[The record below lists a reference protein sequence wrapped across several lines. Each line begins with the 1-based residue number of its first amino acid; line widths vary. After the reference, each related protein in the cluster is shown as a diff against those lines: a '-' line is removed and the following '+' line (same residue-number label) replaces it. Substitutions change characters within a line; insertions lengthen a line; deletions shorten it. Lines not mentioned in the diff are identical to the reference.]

1 MEFCGIILNYAL
13 LYGAV
18 LLLGAISG
26 YLSERAG
33 IVNIGIDGMMC
44 FGVVFFGIF
53 SSPLIGITNMGA
65 SGIIFA
71 LLFTMIATMITG
83 AMHAF
88 VCINL
93 KANHVISGT
102 AINLI
107 GVAFCT
113 FVNNKFGNIFY
124 DGSSKLLSGFDDFLY
139 VGNSLY
145 GSSIIVFIAALVL
158 VAIIWVIVTKT
169 RVGLRYRAVGEN
181 PFAVDAQS
189 ISVTKYQWVAVLLSS
204 AVAGLAGGI
213 FLFNIKQSQGNT
225 QGLGYL
231 ALAIMIVGAWK
242 IEWITITSIVFSL
255 FMSLCMSNVLTNV
268 GFARELA
275 YTLPYLITFAAL
287 IFFARWVRAPEYDGI
302 PFDRNLR

>member
-13 LYGAV
+13 LYGAL

-53 SSPLIGITNMGA
+53 SSPLIGITNMGP

-113 FVNNKFGNIFY
+113 FVNSKFGNIFY

-145 GSSIIVFIAALVL
+145 GSSILIFIAALVL
-158 VAIIWVIVTKT
+158 VVII
-169 RVGLRYRAVGEN
+169 
-181 PFAVDAQS
+181 
-189 ISVTKYQWVAVLLSS
+189 
-204 AVAGLAGGI
+204 
-213 FLFNIKQSQGNT
+213 
-225 QGLGYL
+225 
-231 ALAIMIVGAWK
+231 
-242 IEWITITSIVFSL
+242 
-255 FMSLCMSNVLTNV
+255 
-268 GFARELA
+268 
-275 YTLPYLITFAAL
+275 
-287 IFFARWVRAPEYDGI
+287 
-302 PFDRNLR
+302 